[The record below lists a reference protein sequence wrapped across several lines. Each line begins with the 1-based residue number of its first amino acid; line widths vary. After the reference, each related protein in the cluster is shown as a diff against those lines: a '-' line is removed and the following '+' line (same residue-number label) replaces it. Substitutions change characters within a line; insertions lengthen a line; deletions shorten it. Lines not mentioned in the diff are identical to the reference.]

1 MVMVRCLE
9 VERLECA
16 MGEGGGA
23 LCLGMFRLSPLPV
36 PSVIGGWLRVYAF
49 EVVEADVARWQQ
61 RQRLCGGMDEG
72 GDDDG
77 E

>member
-1 MVMVRCLE
+1 
-9 VERLECA
+9 
-16 MGEGGGA
+16 
-23 LCLGMFRLSPLPV
+23 MFRLSPLPV